1 MKLTQLLFKNRE
13 LSVKGFDEVDNF
25 SHANLVIGF
34 GAKKLIAD
42 EKLFIDLST
51 KYPNAEIVL
60 CSTAGEIAGK
70 IIYENVVSITVI
82 AFEKT
87 QIKSA
92 SVSLKNHGDSYDAG
106 KSLVEQFDTADLS
119 YILVISDGLLANGSR
134 LVKGM
139 EAGNAAGVPIT
150 GGMAGDGTDFDF
162 TLVGL
167 NGPPENGKVVAIGF
181 YGKNLEVK
189 YSSNGGWDVFGPER
203 TVTKSE
209 GTKVYEID
217 HHSAI
222 ELYKIYLGPYI
233 DDRTNSTLLFPFSVK
248 LPGSSMPLARSI
260 LEINYKENCMVF
272 TGDVPV
278 GSTVRFMKASF
289 DKLIDA
295 AGNAAEQIQ
304 VSSSGVSPKL
314 AILISCI
321 GRKVVLE
328 KQINDEVDAVAD
340 AFGDNTAITGFY
352 SYGEISPHLFDKTC
366 EMYNQTMTIT
376 TLNEL

>member
-13 LSVKGFDEVDNF
+13 LIVNEIDEIHNGDE
-25 SHANLVIGF
+25 ANLIICF
-34 GAKKLIAD
+34 GAKRLISE
-42 EKLFIDLST
+42 EKLFNDLS
-51 KYPNAEIVL
+51 KRYPLSEIVL
-60 CSTAGEIAGK
+60 CSTAGEISGMH
-70 IIYENVVSITVI
+70 IQENAVAITAI

-87 QIKSA
+87 TIKSA
-92 SVSLKNHGDSYDAG
+92 SVNIKNYSDSFDAG
-106 KSLVEQFDTADLS
+106 KVLIEQFSAENLS
-119 YILVISDGLLANGSR
+119 YILVLSDGLLVNGSH

-139 EAGNAAGVPIT
+139 EAGNVGNVPIT
-150 GGMAGDGTDFDF
+150 GGLAGDGTDFDF

-167 NGPPENGKVVAIGF
+167 NGPPENGKVVAVGF
-181 YGKNLEVK
+181 YGKDLHVNH
-189 YSSNGGWDVFGPER
+189 SSNGGWDVFGPER
-203 TVTKSE
+203 TVTKSK

-217 HHSAI
+217 NHSAI

-248 LPGSSMPLARSI
+248 LPGSTMPLARSI
-260 LEINYKENCMVF
+260 LEINYKENCMMF
-272 TGDVPV
+272 TGDVPE

-295 AGNAAEQIQ
+295 AGNAAQQILDK
-304 VSSSGVSPKL
+304 SSGVPPKL
-314 AILISCI
+314 AILISCV

-328 KQINDEVDAVAD
+328 KQIEDEVEAVAD
-340 AFGDNTAITGFY
+340 TFGNKTALLGFY
-352 SYGEISPHLFDKTC
+352 SYGEISPHTITNNC